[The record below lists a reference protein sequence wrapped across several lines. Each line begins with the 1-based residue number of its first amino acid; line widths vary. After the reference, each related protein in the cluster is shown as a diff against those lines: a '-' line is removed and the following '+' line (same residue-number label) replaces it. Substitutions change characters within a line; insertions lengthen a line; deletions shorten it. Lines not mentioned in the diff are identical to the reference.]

1 MNLVETYEI
10 LRPGIIAFAS
20 RLIKTKEGEPTP
32 LFPEIIGTGFL
43 VQFNHVGY
51 LVTARHVAEE
61 LGGDPF
67 LVDLNSKNRDGVNKI
82 AGDEVDLGE
91 DLVGNSHT

>member
-1 MNLVETYEI
+1 LQGTEKLNLYFGSNLQDAVGFLAFEDI
-10 LRPGIIAFAS
+10 LITGGINC
-20 RLIKTKEGEPTP
+20 
-32 LFPEIIGTGFL
+32 IGTGFL